1 LSLSENP
8 AEKPAPAAAPVAR
21 PKNDDLGLKD
31 EDDDEDDDDDEM
43 LTLPV
48 EGAAQPPQK
57 AAEPAAPRPSSEKP
71 NFERPNTE
79 KPAGE
84 SEKPSTPGLMKGF
97 RGFCPVVLKDDRK
110 LIEARSHIRSEYRGK
125 LYTFSTLDAKE
136 SFDENPRKYIPAG
149 EGNDVVKLTVGETGI
164 EGTLEHAAWYRGRL
178 YLFSSPETR
187 REFVETPSKFVVN
200 D

>member
-1 LSLSENP
+1 
-8 AEKPAPAAAPVAR
+8 
-21 PKNDDLGLKD
+21 
-31 EDDDEDDDDDEM
+31 
-43 LTLPV
+43 
-48 EGAAQPPQK
+48 
-57 AAEPAAPRPSSEKP
+57 
-71 NFERPNTE
+71 
-79 KPAGE
+79 
-84 SEKPSTPGLMKGF
+84 
-97 RGFCPVVLKDDRK
+97 
-110 LIEARSHIRSEYRGK
+110 